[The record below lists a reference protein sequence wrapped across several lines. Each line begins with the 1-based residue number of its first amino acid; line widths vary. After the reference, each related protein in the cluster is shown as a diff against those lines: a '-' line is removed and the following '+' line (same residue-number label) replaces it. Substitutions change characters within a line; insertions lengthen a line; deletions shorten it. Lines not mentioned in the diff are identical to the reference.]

1 VIVENIGGDLTDLLF
16 AAEAFVEAQACHYFF
31 PLFVRC
37 RSIVLT
43 DTSHMAASRASVW
56 ENFGAGFD
64 RRNPDQLV
72 KGNSLY
78 PSRREFVGV
87 RRDWRMPP
95 HP

>member
-1 VIVENIGGDLTDLLF
+1 
-16 AAEAFVEAQACHYFF
+16 
-31 PLFVRC
+31 
-37 RSIVLT
+37 
-43 DTSHMAASRASVW
+43 MAASRASVW